1 MLSLWKRN
9 LRGNKKEKKGKKK
22 LEFWLLSLHAF
33 IFLSLWLIVWW
44 CIATFHYFLLVTI
57 CYLWL
62 FSPLLHLLP
71 YLSCYCSFIHYIWQM
86 AFSILQSW
94 WIFLEN
100 FGSTIHSKCIWS
112 NRNMCSK
119 TLYAFSSILFV
130 LLTWFYPAIGF
141 SVLPLH
147 PILFLSHI
155 WFRSWKII
163 PTLQVA
169 NIISWGCWVG
179 LGPWIVLPCIIWV
192 GMRIFHL
199 SILFSSDSICILHWL
214 ITLF

>member
-1 MLSLWKRN
+1 MLS
-9 LRGNKKEKKGKKK
+9 
-22 LEFWLLSLHAF
+22 FSF
-33 IFLSLWLIVWW
+33 VIIFLFSWLIVWW
-44 CIATFHYFLLVTI
+44 CIATFHFFFLVTI
-57 CYLWL
+57 CSLWL
-62 FSPLLHLLP
+62 FLLFLYPLCLP
-71 YLSCYCSFIHYIWQM
+71 NGFFGFTIMMEYLKNSEVLFIQNVH
-86 AFSILQSW
+86 
-94 WIFLEN
+94 
-100 FGSTIHSKCIWS
+100 IWS